1 MDFGIDEC
9 LNSLLYRLSGK
20 GHKSRNYIVAIED
33 QGKVWGRLK
42 AIFTVFTLTPCLFTP
57 K

>member
-9 LNSLLYRLSGK
+9 LNSLLHRLSGK

-33 QGKVWGRLK
+33 QGKW
-42 AIFTVFTLTPCLFTP
+42 CLS
-57 K
+57 KE